1 VLKLKIKIGRIYPYE
16 LIEREVNNFQPMI
29 LNHEALGELNHPPE
43 ADINPERAC
52 IRIESLIMDGD
63 YAMGVARVLS
73 TPMGGIL
80 KSLLEDECKLGVSSR
95 GVGDMDGNI
104 VSNNFHLITIDAVH
118 QPSGINC
125 YVDAIRESMEWVLD
139 NKSGIYIEKIVPKYE
154 QFNKDINK
162 VSKSEIYNAVS
173 KFIKSL

>member
-1 VLKLKIKIGRIYPYE
+1 MKPY
-16 LIEREVNNFQPMI
+16 
-29 LNHEALGELNHPPE
+29 GELNHPNE

-80 KSLLEDECKLGVSSR
+80 KCLLEDECKLGVSSR

-139 NKSGIYIEKIVPKYE
+139 NKSGIYIEKVVPKYE

-162 VSKSEIYNAVS
+162 VNKSEIYNTVL